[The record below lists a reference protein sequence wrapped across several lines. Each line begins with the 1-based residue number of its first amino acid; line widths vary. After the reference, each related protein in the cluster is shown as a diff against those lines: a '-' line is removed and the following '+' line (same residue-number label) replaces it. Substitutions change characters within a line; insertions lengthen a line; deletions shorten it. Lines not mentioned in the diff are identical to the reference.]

1 MLKFKKRLALIVFV
15 IITLVLLLTFTSCD
29 NSDTGTDASTET
41 NSNINSDT
49 NSNVD
54 KEDEANTN
62 TGTSDNTECEHILV
76 VLTAVSPT
84 CTQSGLSQGMKCS
97 KCEKVIT
104 KQYEILPLNHDY
116 IDHEAKEPTCTEIG
130 WNEYQTCSRC
140 DYSTYG
146 EIEALGHKFVT
157 YVSDGNATKESD
169 GTKTS
174 YCDNNGCNATDTIT
188 DVGSK
193 LPIGYSDGL
202 EYDLNVDGASYTLS
216 GIGSCNDKNVIIPS
230 EYNGYP
236 VTTIGVRAFA
246 NKQIETIQ
254 IPETV
259 ETISEYAFQSSSL
272 KEVRIPSSVKLIEG
286 WAFSYCQNLKEVY
299 ISDTVISIIYTAF
312 FEAEGIE
319 KFVVD
324 ENNNFY
330 SSYNDAIY
338 SKDKKRIYHYPIG
351 KTEPDVVIHS
361 AVEFIEIACFNKCKN
376 IETITMSNNVVQIG
390 SLSFKN
396 CIKLKSITL
405 SNNIKEI
412 EASVFENCVSLKTV
426 GLPNGISLIYSDT
439 FKGCSS
445 LEAIY
450 IPSTV
455 STISDINPFKGC
467 VNLSTVYYE
476 GSPEKWQSVANYNV
490 SNELLAADFVYNSK
504 MLCNHEI
511 VIDEARAPTCAL
523 VGLTEGSHCKWCN
536 LIVEEQEKIEKIK
549 HIEEILPSIEPTCT
563 ETGLTEGKKCSVC
576 GEILI
581 EQETIEATS
590 VHKFE
595 NDYTCIVCKKEIY
608 KASDGLRYSLSLNK
622 TYYMVSGIGTCY
634 SANIVVPYTYNG
646 LPVKG
651 IKNDAFYGCTS
662 LTSVVIP
669 NSVIKIE
676 FNAFYGCTSLTSITI
691 PDTVTSIGSYAFK
704 DCISLSSIKIPNSVI
719 EIDYGAFYGC
729 TSLTNIEISENV
741 ETIGDIAFEKCT
753 SLIYNEYDNAYYLGN
768 EKSPYLV
775 LVKVKNTNITSC
787 QIYQNTKFIHSDAF
801 NGCVS
806 LTNITIPNS
815 IIGIGESAFYNCASL
830 TEILIPDGITKVE
843 DTTFCGCTSL
853 ESVIIPDSVTSI
865 GSNAFKSCA
874 VLKSITIPDS
884 VTDIGSFAFRNCT
897 SLTSIVIPKN
907 VLTIGLEALSGCK
920 SLINIIVDENN
931 TAYKS
936 VDGDLYTKDG
946 LTLIQYAIGK
956 TDIMFEI
963 PQDVTSIGNYA
974 FYGCDSLESI
984 IIGGNITKIGWS
996 SFAYCKALA
1005 SVAIGDSVEEIGEGA
1020 FQGCIAL
1027 KHVTIQEGLNL
1038 IGGLAFKAC
1047 TSLENIIIPSS
1058 ITTIKSETFY
1068 GCTSLTSVEIPDSV
1082 TTIGSYAF
1090 YGCTSLTIYCEAKY
1104 KPNDWSSS
1112 WNYSN
1117 RPVYWYS
1124 ETEPTT
1130 EGNYWHY
1137 GTNGEIVAW
1146 E

>member
-15 IITLVLLLTFTSCD
+15 IITLVLLLTFTSCG
-29 NSDTGTDASTET
+29 NSDTGTNASTET

-54 KEDEANTN
+54 KEDDANTN

-140 DYSTYG
+140 DYTTYE
-146 EIEALGHKFVT
+146 EIKALGHKFVT

-193 LPIGYSDGL
+193 LPIGYSDDL
-202 EYDLNVDGASYTLS
+202 EYELNVDGASYTLS

-272 KEVRIPSSVKLIEG
+272 KEVRMPSSVKLIEG

-351 KTEPDVVIHS
+351 KTEPDVAIHS

-412 EASVFENCVSLKTV
+412 ETSVFENCVSLKTV
-426 GLPNGISLIYSDT
+426 GLPNGISLIYYDA

-455 STISDINPFKGC
+455 STISDVNPFKGC

-476 GSPEKWQSVANYNV
+476 GSPEKWQSVMNYNV

-536 LIVEEQEKIEKIK
+536 IVYKEQEEIET
-549 HIEEILPSIEPTCT
+549 IEHNEQIVYGRDSTCELVGWT
-563 ETGLTEGKKCSVC
+563 DGLVCSVC
-576 GEILI
+576 SEVLIKQEEIPKKTHTYQNSYICSVCEFVSAVPSKGLEFELDTETDTYIVTDNGE
-581 EQETIEATS
+581 
-590 VHKFE
+590 
-595 NDYTCIVCKKEIY
+595 CI
-608 KASDGLRYSLSLNK
+608 D
-622 TYYMVSGIGTCY
+622 
-634 SANIVVPYTYNG
+634 ANIVIPHKYNDK
-646 LPVKG
+646 LVTR
-651 IKNDAFYGCTS
+651 IKSNAFAYCNNLSSIMIPNSVERIEYFAFYDCDK
-662 LTSVVIP
+662 LEKVVIP
-669 NSVIKIE
+669 NSIEIIENGAFHDCVSLTSVNYLGTIEEWCNILFNNRFANPLCFGANLYLNDVLVSDLVIPNTITRINN
-676 FNAFYGCTSLTSITI
+676 NAFSGCISLTNVTMSNTVTDIGEYAFYSCTNLKNVDFSDGVINIETRAFAYCSGLTNVKLSNHLEVIGALAFCDCTNLTRLETPNSVVSIGDSAFNGCTSLVNVTISNGTTSLGYRTFYNC
-691 PDTVTSIGSYAFK
+691 TS
-704 DCISLSSIKIPNSVI
+704 LESIVIPNSVTTI
-719 EIDYGAFYGC
+719 GDSAFEGC
-729 TSLTNIEISENV
+729 TSL
-741 ETIGDIAFEKCT
+741 K
-753 SLIYNEYDNAYYLGN
+753 YNEYDDAYYLGN
-768 EKSPYLV
+768 GDNPYV
-775 LVKVKNTNITSC
+775 VFIKAKNKDIICFQINQGTKV
-787 QIYQNTKFIHSDAF
+787 IYD
-801 NGCVS
+801 
-806 LTNITIPNS
+806 
-815 IIGIGESAFYNCASL
+815 SAFSDCSKL
-830 TEILIPDGITKVE
+830 T
-843 DTTFCGCTSL
+843 
-853 ESVIIPDSVTSI
+853 SVIIPDSVTSI
-865 GSNAFKSCA
+865 GS
-874 VLKSITIPDS
+874 
-884 VTDIGSFAFRNCT
+884 
-897 SLTSIVIPKN
+897 
-907 VLTIGLEALSGCK
+907 
-920 SLINIIVDENN
+920 
-931 TAYKS
+931 
-936 VDGDLYTKDG
+936 
-946 LTLIQYAIGK
+946 
-956 TDIMFEI
+956 
-963 PQDVTSIGNYA
+963 YA
-974 FYGCDSLESI
+974 FYNCS
-984 IIGGNITKIGWS
+984 
-996 SFAYCKALA
+996 
-1005 SVAIGDSVEEIGEGA
+1005 
-1020 FQGCIAL
+1020 
-1027 KHVTIQEGLNL
+1027 
-1038 IGGLAFKAC
+1038 
-1047 TSLENIIIPSS
+1047 
-1058 ITTIKSETFY
+1058 
-1068 GCTSLTSVEIPDSV
+1068 SLTSVEIPDGV
-1082 TTIGSYAF
+1082 TEIGEYAF
-1090 YGCTSLTIYCEAKY
+1090 SECSSLTSVEIPDGVTEIREYTFSRCTSLTNIVIPDSVTSIEGWAFIYCTSLESLVIPSNVTSLESY
-1104 KPNDWSSS
+1104 LFTSCSSLTVYCEVASELNS
-1112 WNYSN
+1112 WNSHWNYAN
-1117 RPVYWYS
+1117 CPVYWYS

-1137 GTNGEIVAW
+1137 GTNGEIVVW